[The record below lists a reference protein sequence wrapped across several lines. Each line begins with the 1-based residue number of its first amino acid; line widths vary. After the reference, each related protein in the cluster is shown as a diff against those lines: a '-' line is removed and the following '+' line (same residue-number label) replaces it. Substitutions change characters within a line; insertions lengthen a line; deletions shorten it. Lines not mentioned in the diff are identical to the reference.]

1 MFKSIRWKI
10 TVIFVLLV
18 LATELFIG
26 GFNILGVMK
35 HYHDDFSNSINEVFT
50 EDIKNDLLAA
60 ANEISI
66 PAESTDT
73 SIVIEE
79 NSQSNINL
87 INNILSSHSGKLG
100 ITSSRYYNIVDGSS
114 GEILF
119 SSNGSTTTDATPSL
133 MNALNGTESKE
144 TKLTQSYM
152 DYAFP
157 LHNGDAVKYVIYI
170 KDTCQM
176 QNSVTHS
183 MVTILLILLLVSLII
198 SSIAGSIISKSITD
212 PIKQLSV
219 QAKKLAAGD
228 INALQKSD
236 SKDEIADLT
245 NSLINLA
252 HTRKQSSDQAK
263 GEKIKVET
271 ILQNMNDGIIAFDLK
286 GNLIHF
292 NREAKKLL
300 NRQYLDDIRFDR
312 FFKEI
317 NANITL
323 GDLLYMN
330 PDGSV
335 EREIKLANQYLRL
348 NFAPFKAD
356 NKVGGIIVVIHD
368 VRTPLTTIKSYSETL
383 ADMPDVD
390 RELQVRFL
398 DVIASE
404 SDRMARIISDLLTLS
419 ELDENQTFTKP
430 PEPIDIRQMLES
442 IVERMSL
449 TAKKK
454 NQTLTYHP
462 INEVPVISGDHDGL
476 ERVIIN
482 IVSNAM
488 KYTREG
494 GTIEVYSSKVYNDIC
509 IKVADNGI
517 GIQEDKLPHI
527 FDRFYRVDKARSRDT
542 GGTGLGLAIAKQT
555 LESSFNGKIKIS
567 SEFHKGTEVTI
578 TIPVSE

>member
-312 FFKEI
+312 FFC
-317 NANITL
+317 
-323 GDLLYMN
+323 
-330 PDGSV
+330 
-335 EREIKLANQYLRL
+335 
-348 NFAPFKAD
+348 
-356 NKVGGIIVVIHD
+356 
-368 VRTPLTTIKSYSETL
+368 RT
-383 ADMPDVD
+383 
-390 RELQVRFL
+390 
-398 DVIASE
+398 
-404 SDRMARIISDLLTLS
+404 
-419 ELDENQTFTKP
+419 
-430 PEPIDIRQMLES
+430 
-442 IVERMSL
+442 
-449 TAKKK
+449 
-454 NQTLTYHP
+454 
-462 INEVPVISGDHDGL
+462 
-476 ERVIIN
+476 
-482 IVSNAM
+482 
-488 KYTREG
+488 
-494 GTIEVYSSKVYNDIC
+494 
-509 IKVADNGI
+509 
-517 GIQEDKLPHI
+517 
-527 FDRFYRVDKARSRDT
+527 
-542 GGTGLGLAIAKQT
+542 
-555 LESSFNGKIKIS
+555 
-567 SEFHKGTEVTI
+567 
-578 TIPVSE
+578 